1 MRAQQTARGMIRP
14 SNKKKAVQL
23 DMPRPWTGNKPF
35 FVRLTSAEVE
45 LLRREKAK
53 QNLPSLSAVM
63 EKALCDMLEEV
74 DPGRDGLTVPP
85 VHGKLRSRGYMLSPK
100 MIDTLNKMNKQWG
113 FRIQDILRAS
123 LDRLERDERTII
135 RNQQ

>member
-1 MRAQQTARGMIRP
+1 MRAQATARGMIKP

-53 QNLPSLSAVM
+53 RNLPSLSAVM
-63 EKALCDMLEEV
+63 EKALCAMLEEV
-74 DPGRDGLTVPP
+74 DLGRDGLTVPA
-85 VHGKLRSRGYMLSPK
+85 VHGKLRSRGYMLSPT
-100 MIDTLNKMNKQWG
+100 MIDTLNKLNKQWG

-123 LDRLERDERTII
+123 LDRLERDQRILI
-135 RNQQ
+135 RDRP